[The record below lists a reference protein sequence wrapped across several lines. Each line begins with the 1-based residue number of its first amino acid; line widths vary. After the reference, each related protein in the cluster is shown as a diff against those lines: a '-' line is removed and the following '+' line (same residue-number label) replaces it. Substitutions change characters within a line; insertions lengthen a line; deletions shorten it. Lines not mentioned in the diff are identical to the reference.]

1 MKDPTEGRPGETS
14 TYRHDADGETH
25 VSTSITEAI
34 AEAEDVDPFEV
45 PSPLESAV
53 DADALDDLF
62 EPRDEK
68 RVREHGLVR
77 FPFEGYLITVWADG
91 TIVVEPDTVE

>member
-1 MKDPTEGRPGETS
+1 MKDPTEGRPGEAN
-14 TYRHDADGETH
+14 TYHHDVGGETH

-34 AEAEDVDPFEV
+34 AEAEEVDPLEV

-62 EPRDEK
+62 EPRDGE
-68 RVREHGLVR
+68 RLREHGLVR
-77 FPFEGYLITVWADG
+77 FPFEGHLVTVWADG
-91 TIVVEPDTVE
+91 TIVVERDAVE